1 VSNKKQIP
9 FCEVEALSHILHQE
23 HKRIVFTNGCFDI
36 LHAGHVLYLQS
47 AKTLGDVLVLGLN
60 SDASVARLKGKTRP
74 IVSETERSI
83 VLGGLEAV
91 DYICIFTED
100 TPMELIRKLKPDVLV
115 KGGDWQ
121 VDQIVGADFVMS
133 YGGEVRSLEFVP
145 GISSSNIIERVVQRL
160 ST

>member
-1 VSNKKQIP
+1 MGKNKLVPYSEI
-9 FCEVEALSHILHQE
+9 EALSHILHQQQ
-23 HKRIVFTNGCFDI
+23 KRIVFTNGCFDI

-47 AKTLGDVLVLGLN
+47 AKSLGDVLVLGLN

-83 VLGGLEAV
+83 VLGGLESV
-91 DYICIFTED
+91 DYICIFKED
-100 TPMELIRKLKPDVLV
+100 TPLELIQKLKPDVLV

-121 VDQIVGADFVMS
+121 IDQIVGADFVMS
-133 YGGEVRSLEFVP
+133 YGGEVSSLEFVP
-145 GISSSNIIERVVQRL
+145 GISSSNIIERIIQRL